1 MTTMRDEITVDG
13 DVDAH
18 EHQHGVT
25 ETACVER
32 FLEQLSVAAIQR
44 VVPSTQVVVSLRDGE
59 AMRLVAS
66 SSARAE
72 GCEHAA
78 HESATGPSA
87 TARREGRVVV
97 VPDVEDDPRWPAWSP
112 LASDAGFRSAV
123 AIPVRLD
130 GDAELLLVL
139 YSPVRDAWDSAA
151 LATATHYAQE
161 LAHALTVCRSA
172 HRQAEVNAHLKAAL
186 ASRATIDQAM
196 GVIMA
201 QNRCSAEDA
210 FAILRTASQ
219 HRNTK
224 LRDVAV
230 AIIEGV
236 TGQPASPPP
245 AFRDSSRR

>member
-13 DVDAH
+13 DVETH
-18 EHQHGVT
+18 EHGVT

-32 FLEQLSVAAIQR
+32 FLEQLSVAAFQR
-44 VVPSTQVVVSLRDGE
+44 VVPSTQVVVSVREGDTT
-59 AMRLVAS
+59 RLVAS

-72 GCEHAA
+72 ACERAA
-78 HESATGPSA
+78 HDAATGPSA
-87 TARREGRVVV
+87 AARHQGRIVV
-97 VPDVEDDPRWPAWSP
+97 VPDVGDDPRWPGWTD
-112 LASDAGFRSAV
+112 LALDAGFRSVV
-123 AIPVRLD
+123 AIPARLD

-139 YSPVRDAWDSAA
+139 YSLAPDAWDTAA
-151 LATATHYAQE
+151 LTTAAHYAQE

-201 QNRCSAEDA
+201 QNRCSAEEA
-210 FAILRTASQ
+210 FGILRTASQ

>member
-1 MTTMRDEITVDG
+1 MTTMKDEYTAETVQ
-13 DVDAH
+13 VDRH
-18 EHQHGVT
+18 EHAAT
-25 ETACVER
+25 ETGCVER
-32 FLEQLSVAAIQR
+32 FLEQISVTALRQ
-44 VVPSTQVVVSLRDGE
+44 VVPSAEVVVSVRDGD

-66 SSARAE
+66 SDPRAE
-72 GCEHAA
+72 ACERAA
-78 HESATGPSA
+78 QAGADGPSSVA
-87 TARREGRVVV
+87 LHHGRLVV
-97 VPDVEDDPRWPAWSP
+97 VPDVEDDVRWPAW
-112 LASDAGFRSAV
+112 ASATRGSGFRSVVAV
-123 AIPVRLD
+123 PGRLD
-130 GDAELLLVL
+130 GDAELLLAL
-139 YSPVRDAWDSAA
+139 YSPVPDAWDATA
-151 LATATHYAQE
+151 LATATHHAQE
-161 LAHALTVCRSA
+161 LAHALTMCRSA
-172 HRQAEVNAHLKAAL
+172 QRQAEVNAHLKAAL

-245 AFRDSSRR
+245 AFRDSSR

>member
-1 MTTMRDEITVDG
+1 MRDEITVDG
-13 DVDAH
+13 DVGLH
-18 EHQHGVT
+18 EHEHGVT

-44 VVPSTQVVVSLRDGE
+44 MVPSTQVVVSVRDGGT
-59 AMRLVAS
+59 MRLVAS
-66 SSARAE
+66 SSPRAE
-72 GCEHAA
+72 GCERAV

-87 TARREGRVVV
+87 TARSEGRVVV
-97 VPDVEDDPRWPAWSP
+97 VPDVDDDPRWPTWSP
-112 LASDAGFRSAV
+112 LASDAGFRSVV
-123 AIPVRLD
+123 AIPGRLD
-130 GDAELLLVL
+130 SDSELLFVL
-139 YSPVRDAWDSAA
+139 YSPVPDAWDTAA
-151 LATATHYAQE
+151 LTTATHYAQE

>member
-1 MTTMRDEITVDG
+1 MTTMRDEITVGG
-13 DVDAH
+13 DVGAH
-18 EHQHGVT
+18 EHGVT

-32 FLEQLSVAAIQR
+32 FLEQVSVAAIQR
-44 VVPSTQVVVSLRDGE
+44 VVPSTQVVVSVRDGD

-66 SSARAE
+66 SNARAE
-72 GCEHAA
+72 ACERAA
-78 HESATGPSA
+78 HDAATGASA

-97 VPDVEDDPRWPAWSP
+97 VPDVADDPRWAGWAQ
-112 LASDAGFRSAV
+112 LVSDAGFRSVVAV
-123 AIPVRLD
+123 PGRLD

-139 YSPVRDAWDSAA
+139 YSPVPDAWDTPA
-151 LATATHYAQE
+151 LTTATHYAQE

-245 AFRDSSRR
+245 QFRDSSR

>member
-1 MTTMRDEITVDG
+1 MTTMKHEYAVATG
-13 DVDAH
+13 QVDAPDH
-18 EHQHGVT
+18 AVS

-32 FLEQLSVAAIQR
+32 FLEQLSVAALRQ
-44 VVPSTQVVVSLRDGE
+44 VVPSADVVVAVRDGD

-66 SSARAE
+66 SSPQAE
-72 GCEHAA
+72 ACERGAA
-78 HESATGPSA
+78 EDGPSA
-87 TARREGRVVV
+87 AALHRGRIVV
-97 VPDVEDDPRWPAWSP
+97 VPDVDDDARWPAW
-112 LASDAGFRSAV
+112 AGATRDAGFRSVV
-123 AIPVRLD
+123 AIPGRLD
-130 GDAELLLVL
+130 GDAELLLSL
-139 YSPVRDAWDSAA
+139 YSPVPDAWDVTALTTAA
-151 LATATHYAQE
+151 HHAQE

-172 HRQAEVNAHLKAAL
+172 QRQAEVNAHLKAAL

-245 AFRDSSRR
+245 TFRDSSR

>member
-1 MTTMRDEITVDG
+1 MTTTKDDFTIAADEVDG
-13 DVDAH
+13 H
-18 EHQHGVT
+18 EHEHAVT
-25 ETACVER
+25 GTGCVER
-32 FLEQLSVAAIQR
+32 FLEQLPVAALQR
-44 VVPSTQVVVSLRDGE
+44 VVPSAHVVISVQDGDV
-59 AMRLVAS
+59 MRTVAS
-66 SSARAE
+66 SDPAAEACERTADERAE
-72 GCEHAA
+72 G
-78 HESATGPSA
+78 PSA
-87 TARREGRVVV
+87 AARRQGRMVV
-97 VPDVEDDPRWPAWSP
+97 VPDVEDDTRWPRWA
-112 LASDAGFRSAV
+112 DATRACGFRSVVAV
-123 AIPVRLD
+123 PGRLE
-130 GDAELLLVL
+130 GEAQLLLTL
-139 YSPVRDAWDSAA
+139 YSPTPDAWDGAA
-151 LATATHYAQE
+151 LATAVGYAQE

-172 HRQAEVNAHLKAAL
+172 QRQAEVNSHLKAAL

-245 AFRDSSRR
+245 EFRDSSR